1 MFRNRKTLKKAGDI
15 IESNAYKY
23 IISIGY
29 EIETAHFTKL
39 TSTLQYN
46 YETEEDERIFLNT
59 DTARYDL
66 EKFKKVSTNEDDEEY
81 DEDFILRQEELID
94 IPSYT
99 NNKIDKN
106 VSFQITN
113 DKSDN
118 GIILAERC
126 YENNE
131 GTYYFKEKKSGN
143 ETKIV
148 ILPLDDCSP
157 VSFVEWVVTHYK
169 PNPTKNI
176 ILETYINTIDN
187 LVRHL
192 NELEKIEG
200 SMIFKGDNVEI
211 QVEPENRILYHKPNT
226 NLYYLQT
233 HNIKKINGL
242 LDIDI
247 DDICSNSQ
255 MTFACNVENVFYIMK
270 TIVKDNLKTIQSF
283 DKLLNKKFENLD
295 KLEKCVEILFQSY
308 NEKEEEY
315 KFTLTRKN
323 KKLFNQISNYLA
335 LILYKVH
342 VYLTV
347 YLKNKERVKYFKDF
361 LYFNCRHSNNKLY
374 IELKKCLKLFFSEK
388 LANIDDAEKNKI
400 VANIVKKIVVQKDII
415 LKHFLEQPSD
425 IRRGALDI
433 SNVVEKSS
441 SGYGNPY
448 FSFISYFDF
457 FENPNINENFENYD
471 INDWFQ
477 YKDVDIYSNQME
489 INDNIVLLE
498 YRGFSKS
505 LAIYLHDVA
514 NKNLNTD
521 ILQSPCNRDKEFKIN
536 KNKGSLSIRQM
547 NYLSEQFKKDNPS
560 KTSKGKTL
568 KTIK

>member
-1 MFRNRKTLKKAGDI
+1 MNFQRRKTQKRGGDI
-15 IESNAYKY
+15 SESNAYKY

-29 EIETAHFTKL
+29 EIETGHFTKL

-46 YETEEDERIFLNT
+46 YETEEDEHIFLNT

-66 EKFKKVSTNEDDEEY
+66 EKFKKVSTNDDDEEY

-113 DKSDN
+113 DKSDS

-126 YENNE
+126 YENDE
-131 GTYYFKEKKSGN
+131 GTYYFTEKKSGN

-148 ILPLDDCSP
+148 ILPLKDCSP
-157 VSFVEWVVTHYK
+157 LSFVEWVATYYK
-169 PNPTKNI
+169 PNPSKNI

-200 SMIFKGDNVEI
+200 SMIFKGDNVDI
-211 QVEPENRILYHKPNT
+211 QIKPENRILYHKPNT

-233 HNIKKINGL
+233 HNTKVINRL
-242 LDIDI
+242 LDID
-247 DDICSNSQ
+247 DISSISQ

-270 TIVKDNLKTIQSF
+270 TITKDNFKTIKSF
-283 DKLLNKKFENLD
+283 DKIFNKRFEDLN
-295 KLEKCVEILFQSY
+295 KLEKCIEILFQSY

-315 KFTLTRKN
+315 KFTFTKKN

-335 LILYKVH
+335 LILYKIYM
-342 VYLTV
+342 YLTV
-347 YLKNKERVKYFKDF
+347 YLKNKKKVNYFKDVLF
-361 LYFNCRHSNNKLY
+361 FNCRHSNNKLY

-388 LANIDDAEKNKI
+388 LAYIDDTEKNKI
-400 VANIVKKIVVQKDII
+400 VANIVKKIVVQKDIL

-425 IRRGALDI
+425 IRRGALDT

-441 SGYGNPY
+441 TGYGNPY
-448 FSFISYFDF
+448 FSFDSYFDF
-457 FENPNINENFENYD
+457 FEDPVISDDENYD

-477 YKDVDIYSNQME
+477 YKDVDVHSNQME
-489 INDNIVLLE
+489 INDNIVLVE
-498 YRGFSKS
+498 YRAFSKS
-505 LAIYLHDVA
+505 LAIYLRDVA
-514 NKNLNTD
+514 NKNLNKD
-521 ILQSPCNRDKEFKIN
+521 ILQSPYEDKDFKN
-536 KNKGSLSIRQM
+536 NKGSLSIKQM
-547 NYLSEQFKKDNPS
+547 KYLSEQFKKENKSLGGYS
-560 KTSKGKTL
+560 KMSKRRTVKL
-568 KTIK
+568 N